1 MAQILF
7 LANLSSATEETKTI
21 NHTAGSGIGFY
32 GSDFGVSIPI
42 GTQNAT
48 TFVTDANG
56 VNKGVAVNNTQYA
69 NTSDNRGRNPG
80 EVVLGTNDQKYD
92 LNAVSNKDAP
102 LNIRFKHDSAV
113 KCQNPK
119 LRVFDRNNIN
129 NHASGVVTYAYEVR
143 HPALENTSAGDLAHR
158 STDFA
163 DPKWFI
169 FERGVRMLDTDTGNN
184 VVEDMPLTPSPGLSG
199 LNTSAGD
206 NKLTAD
212 YPTSTRLGTSHTSLQ
227 HDWYIALSSE
237 PTEIGAKTQYGLYF
251 SVEYL

>member
-1 MAQILF
+1 M
-7 LANLSSATEETKTI
+7 
-21 NHTAGSGIGFY
+21 
-32 GSDFGVSIPI
+32 
-42 GTQNAT
+42 
-48 TFVTDANG
+48 
-56 VNKGVAVNNTQYA
+56 
-69 NTSDNRGRNPG
+69 
-80 EVVLGTNDQKYD
+80 
-92 LNAVSNKDAP
+92 
-102 LNIRFKHDSAV
+102 NIRFKHDSAV

-143 HPALENTSAGDLAHR
+143 HPSLENTSAGDLAHR
-158 STDFA
+158 ATDFA

-212 YPTSTRLGTSHTSLQ
+212 YPTSTRLGTAHTSLQ

>member
-7 LANLSSATEETKTI
+7 LANLSSATEEAKTI

-32 GSDFGVSIPI
+32 GSDFAVSIPI
-42 GTQNAT
+42 GTQNQK

-56 VNKGVAVNNTQYA
+56 VNQGVALNNTSYA
-69 NTSDNRGRNPG
+69 NDSDNRGRNPG
-80 EVVLGTNDQKYD
+80 QAGISDGGIVE
-92 LNAVSNKDAP
+92 LNQVANKDTP
-102 LNIRFKHDSAV
+102 LNIRFKHDSSV

-143 HPALENTSAGDLAHR
+143 HPALENTSDGALAHR
-158 STDFA
+158 STDFS
-163 DPKWFI
+163 DHKWFV
-169 FERGVRMLDTDTGNN
+169 FEKGVRMLDADTGNN
-184 VVEDMPLTPSPGLSG
+184 VVEDMPLTQSPGLSG
-199 LNTSAGD
+199 LNTSIGD
-206 NKLTAD
+206 NKLNGVPQAT
-212 YPTSTRLGTSHTSLQ
+212 TLGASHNSLQ
-227 HDWYIALSSE
+227 HDWYLALSSE